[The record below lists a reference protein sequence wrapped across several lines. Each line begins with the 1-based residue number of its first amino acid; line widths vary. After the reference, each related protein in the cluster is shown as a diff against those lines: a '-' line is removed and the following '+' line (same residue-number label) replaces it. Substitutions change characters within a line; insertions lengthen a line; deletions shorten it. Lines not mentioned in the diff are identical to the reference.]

1 MPRAMEAQA
10 HSLTPEY
17 SNDAV
22 ERMYVEWDA
31 ALSSNDPARL
41 LACYA
46 ADAVLESP
54 LVPHLMGPTDDG
66 ACHGH
71 EELREFFHIVAK
83 RKPSLRQYF
92 RRGFFTDGRQMIW
105 EYPREAPEGE
115 QMDFVE
121 AMTLND
127 KGLIQRHCVYW
138 GWRGVKLIQEDKY
151 HS

>member
-17 SNDAV
+17 SNGAV

-54 LVPHLMGPTDDG
+54 LVPH
-66 ACHGH
+66 
-71 EELREFFHIVAK
+71 
-83 RKPSLRQYF
+83 
-92 RRGFFTDGRQMIW
+92 
-105 EYPREAPEGE
+105 
-115 QMDFVE
+115 
-121 AMTLND
+121 
-127 KGLIQRHCVYW
+127 
-138 GWRGVKLIQEDKY
+138 
-151 HS
+151 